1 VDYKA
6 SPLSERL
13 ANNVA
18 RAVDHHLEWTHVY
31 YLEGDP
37 SRLLGATELKD
48 FRLHLFSTCRELQ
61 MMWDISDAAHHRI
74 LTRRSIPP
82 RRMVNTSTAA
92 YFTKAEELW
101 VNGYDKPFLASALN
115 AVGFWRR
122 WSD

>member
-1 VDYKA
+1 VPKFVTPSVRFPTDIAPALVDYKA

-82 RRMVNTSTAA
+82 RA
-92 YFTKAEELW
+92 W
-101 VNGYDKPFLASALN
+101 
-115 AVGFWRR
+115 
-122 WSD
+122 